1 MSLSAGARVSFDMPM
16 STQTRKHTARI
27 KRTITTK
34 QTVDALQP
42 AEKPYIAWDD
52 RLVGFGVR
60 VLPSGTK
67 SFILNYR
74 PGGGRKAPN
83 RRIVLGRCER
93 TTPDRA
99 RHMAEEMLVRIAAGE
114 DPAAERAKARAMPT
128 LREAF
133 EEFLAA
139 GPGRKAGTVAVY
151 RRNFHRHLG
160 SLLERPLDTITARD
174 VEQCFSRLTAE
185 AGWVPANNAV
195 RMLRSL
201 YRRRCID
208 VEGLHNPVD
217 QWRAAGG
224 RSHRQ
229 RSRRIPPPAEVL
241 PCWHRG
247 IETAVRNRVARDAF
261 RFGLYT
267 GMRRDQVLGLRW
279 AQVDMNAMTF
289 RVEETGTGEPLELP
303 VTRQAGAILERRLAE
318 RGRFSGQCRLWVF
331 PSESSPSGRLHRMQ
345 HLNARIGEAGGA
357 RFWFHALRTCF
368 IAVAEHELELPGNLT
383 GRLVNSAR
391 PRDVTGGHAADWT
404 MEQLREGAQRIADR
418 IDELAGA

>member
-1 MSLSAGARVSFDMPM
+1 MPM
-16 STQTRKHTARI
+16 STQTRKNTARI
-27 KRTITTK
+27 KRTIATR

-52 RLVGFGVR
+52 RLTGFGVR

-93 TTPDRA
+93 TSPDAA
-99 RHMAEEMLVRIAAGE
+99 RRMAEEMLVRIAAGE

-139 GPGRKAGTVAVY
+139 GPERKAGTIAVY

-160 SLLERPLDTITARD
+160 SLLERPLDTIAAGD

-195 RMLRSL
+195 RMLGSL
-201 YRRRCID
+201 YLRRCID
-208 VEGLHNPVD
+208 IEGLHDPVD
-217 QWRAAGG
+217 QWRATGG
-224 RSHRQ
+224 RPHRQ

-247 IETAVRNRVARDAF
+247 IETAVRNHVARDAF
-261 RFGLYT
+261 RFGLCT
-267 GMRRDQVLGLRW
+267 GMRRDEVLGLRW

-391 PRDVTGGHAADWT
+391 PPDVTGGHAADWT

-418 IDELAGA
+418 IDELARA

>member
-1 MSLSAGARVSFDMPM
+1 MPM
-16 STQTRKHTARI
+16 STQTRKNTARI
-27 KRTITTK
+27 KRTIATR

-60 VLPSGTK
+60 VLPSGTR

-93 TTPDRA
+93 TSPDAA
-99 RHMAEEMLVRIAAGE
+99 RRMAEEMLVRIAAGE

-139 GPGRKAGTVAVY
+139 GPERKAGTIAVY

-185 AGWVPANNAV
+185 AGWVPANNAI

-201 YRRRCID
+201 YLRRCID
-208 VEGLHNPVD
+208 IEGLHDPVD
-217 QWRAAGG
+217 QWRATGG

-247 IETAVRNRVARDAF
+247 IETAVRNHVARDGF

-267 GMRRDQVLGLRW
+267 GMRRDEVLGLRW

-303 VTRQAGAILERRLAE
+303 VILMAMGMIVLGLIALDHVGGFEMLNRKLAD
-318 RGRFSGQCRLWVF
+318 L
-331 PSESSPSGRLHRMQ
+331 
-345 HLNARIGEAGGA
+345 AATRIGDWGTTRGLGGGDYNGLFSPVRRRPMDGRARQGGA
-357 RFWFHALRTCF
+357 
-368 IAVAEHELELPGNLT
+368 
-383 GRLVNSAR
+383 GRR
-391 PRDVTGGHAADWT
+391 PLDRRDVS
-404 MEQLREGAQRIADR
+404 
-418 IDELAGA
+418 